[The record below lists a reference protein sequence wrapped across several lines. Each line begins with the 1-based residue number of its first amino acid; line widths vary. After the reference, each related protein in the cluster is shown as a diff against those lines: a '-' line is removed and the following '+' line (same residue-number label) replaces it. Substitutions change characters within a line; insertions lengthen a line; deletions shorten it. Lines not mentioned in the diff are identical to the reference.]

1 MGSLRR
7 TTAVLAVAVI
17 GATGSAARAEPP
29 EQCYSLDATVLTG
42 PAGADL
48 TLHVAT
54 ASGCAV
60 PTSLKKLQLKT
71 SSGQDRQNVSNLKNV
86 PLVSGAAT
94 LALGDLARGDRVE
107 AEALV
112 DPEDGGRTEVV
123 RSETVALL
131 RPDLVVASVQAPAQT
146 LSVRPVDVRADVVE
160 KNRDVGAKAT
170 ATLSWGPSVLATQE
184 VDVSAGG
191 TTTVVFANVALTTP
205 VPVELTVRVGEAAPG
220 ETDAAGRSSGSTRGP
235 KTTGR
240 SESPTSRRRSSLHTQ
255 ARAAS

>member
-29 EQCYSLDATVLTG
+29 EQCYSLDSTVLTG

-54 ASGCAV
+54 ASECAV